1 MIMTDKTE
9 KTTDYRKK
17 FSDALKVCLAE
28 SGIAT
33 AANLHKETDA
43 RGYPVN
49 DSTVPVSY
57 THLHHFLLFVRAAA

>member
-1 MIMTDKTE
+1 MTDKTE

-33 AANLHKETDA
+33 AANLHKEMDA
-43 RGYPVN
+43 RGYPVMI
-49 DSTVPVSY
+49 VPYGVMFPGMCFHQRRHS
-57 THLHHFLLFVRAAA
+57 A